1 MVATRRSTGGQAA
14 PEAANLSKA
23 QLAALKKLKIAGT
36 DALKGDKKAVEA
48 AKQTLETYHYRGA
61 SYAKDERT
69 KPEWIEG
76 SATKNRRSSR
86 ASTADA
92 AAGVEESTRE
102 EEEPPTKR
110 RRREDVSSQPPQG
123 RSAPKTPTTGVATAP
138 QNTTTAASKRKAAS
152 LDDEEQLMPPP
163 KRRASTMKRDS
174 MSNTKASVTE
184 DDRQNERRP
193 NLKRKRTGETERR
206 HVSDIG
212 PAPKPKVSLSDNES
226 IVDEIERRRRQAIRQ
241 REAIENASKLQT
253 QPLRDE
259 DMLSEAEIIQR
270 GALEW
275 ARIRK
280 VLQEKMEE
288 HAQSTEL
295 FQRYKRA
302 EAMKKATKAQENRA
316 GASTTKHADADD
328 AAAYGQR
335 DEDVITAQW
344 EREQGHA
351 DEEQD
356 EVKDSEQEQEPY
368 RSSPQNTNSA
378 SNESVD
384 IDPEQARSLPQSI
397 QATSGGSEIPETPSV
412 TDEASEAR
420 DPTPSTEH
428 KLARPTTES
437 HQDQAVAGAPRP
449 QTHSTNTE
457 RPSTSSK
464 LPRPVSRGYTPVG
477 NTTTSAHTITP
488 TSASGRSSS
497 VESKVNFRELQPDS
511 VLPLK
516 GAGGH
521 KVRWSIEKRQ
531 AAEGGRA
538 EYAID
543 IARLD
548 GESKAA
554 RARRVRREREIV
566 EGWAKMTGG
575 KVVEKSQ
582 TQ

>member
-76 SATKNRRSSR
+76 SATKNRRGSR
-86 ASTADA
+86 ASA
-92 AAGVEESTRE
+92 AAADGEQSTRE

-110 RRREDVSSQPPQG
+110 RRREDVSSQPPKG

-184 DDRQNERRP
+184 DDRQNERP
-193 NLKRKRTGETERR
+193 NLKRKRTAETERR
-206 HVSDIG
+206 HVSDID
-212 PAPKPKVSLSDNES
+212 PAPKPKVSLSDNKS
-226 IVDEIERRRRQAIRQ
+226 IVDEIERRRLQAIRQ
-241 REAIENASKLQT
+241 REAIENANKLQT

-259 DMLSEAEIIQR
+259 DMLSEAEIIR
-270 GALEW
+270 MRAVAL
-275 ARIRK
+275 AKANKILR
-280 VLQEKMEE
+280 EKIEE

-302 EAMKKATKAQENRA
+302 EAMEKASKAQEDRA

-356 EVKDSEQEQEPY
+356 EVKDSELEQEPY

-384 IDPEQARSLPQSI
+384 NDPEQARSLPQSI

-449 QTHSTNTE
+449 QIHSTNTE

-497 VESKVNFRELQPDS
+497 AESKVNFRELQPDS
-511 VLPLK
+511 ILPLK

-531 AAEGGRA
+531 AAEGSRA

-575 KVVEKSQ
+575 KVIEKPAQ
-582 TQ
+582 

>member
-1 MVATRRSTGGQAA
+1 
-14 PEAANLSKA
+14 
-23 QLAALKKLKIAGT
+23 
-36 DALKGDKKAVEA
+36 
-48 AKQTLETYHYRGA
+48 
-61 SYAKDERT
+61 
-69 KPEWIEG
+69 
-76 SATKNRRSSR
+76 
-86 ASTADA
+86 
-92 AAGVEESTRE
+92 
-102 EEEPPTKR
+102 
-110 RRREDVSSQPPQG
+110 
-123 RSAPKTPTTGVATAP
+123 
-138 QNTTTAASKRKAAS
+138 
-152 LDDEEQLMPPP
+152 
-163 KRRASTMKRDS
+163 MKRDS

-184 DDRQNERRP
+184 DDRQNDRP
-193 NLKRKRTGETERR
+193 NLKRKRTAETERR
-206 HVSDIG
+206 HVSDID
-212 PAPKPKVSLSDNES
+212 PAPKPKVSLSDDKS
-226 IVDEIERRRRQAIRQ
+226 IVDEIERRRREAIRQ

-280 VLQEKMEE
+280 VLQEKIEE
-288 HAQSTEL
+288 HAQSKEL
-295 FQRYKRA
+295 LRATKRD
-302 EAMKKATKAQENRA
+302 EARKEAKKAQEDRA
-316 GASTTKHADADD
+316 GANTLKHADANN
-328 AAAYGQR
+328 AASYGQR

-351 DEEQD
+351 HEEQD

-368 RSSPQNTNSA
+368 RSSPQNTNSV

-384 IDPEQARSLPQSI
+384 NDPEQARSLPQVI
-397 QATSGGSEIPETPSV
+397 QPKSDGSEIPETPSV
-412 TDEASEAR
+412 ADEGSEAR
-420 DPTPSTEH
+420 DPTPSAEH
-428 KLARPTTES
+428 QFARPTTES

-449 QTHSTNTE
+449 QTSATHSANTE
-457 RPSTSSK
+457 SPSTSSR

-477 NTTTSAHTITP
+477 NTKTSAHTVTP
-488 TSASGRSSS
+488 PSASGRSSS
-497 VESKVNFRELQPDS
+497 ADSKVNFRELQPDS
-511 VLPLK
+511 ILPLK

-575 KVVEKSQ
+575 KVVEKTQ